1 MITDYKFS
9 QRRANIQGL
18 KQRLRDESASIF
30 EEIIKKIGYSFEYHA
45 TRACSSDS
53 SRCVTIDSFRFF
65 SKQYA

>member
-9 QRRANIQGL
+9 QRKANIQGL

-45 TRACSSDS
+45 TRACSDL
-53 SRCVTIDSFRFF
+53 SRCVTIDSFRF
-65 SKQYA
+65 SLKQYA